1 MASASEQ
8 RMADLVSRLRENP
21 GIAGSLP
28 GEERAMVD
36 AALDGASVH
45 VIAQEHAISVEAVWS
60 VLGNAAQ
67 LASGH
72 GSTSRVEQ
80 GGLGSDTDPGV
91 TGGYGDTGFGALDT
105 EPPIPD
111 SEEPREGDLSALEAE
126 PRRDD

>member
-8 RMADLVSRLRENP
+8 RMADLVSRLRENS

-28 GEERAMVD
+28 GEERAIVE
-36 AALDGASVH
+36 AALSGASVH
-45 VIAQEHAISVEAVWS
+45 AIAHDHGVTAEAVWAI
-60 VLGNAAQ
+60 LGSAAL

-72 GSTSRVEQ
+72 GPAVRVEQ

-105 EPPIPD
+105 EPPIPNP
-111 SEEPREGDLSALEAE
+111 EEPAEGDLSALEE
-126 PRRDD
+126 ERRGNR

>member
-1 MASASEQ
+1 MATASEQ
-8 RMADLVSRLRENP
+8 RMAELVTCLRENP

-36 AALDGASVH
+36 AALSGAGVT
-45 VIAQEHAISVEAVWS
+45 VIAQEHGVSAEAVWS

-72 GSTSRVEQ
+72 GPTSRVEQ

-111 SEEPREGDLSALEAE
+111 SEEPAEGDLSALEAA
-126 PRRDD
+126 P